1 MFTITGFVAH
11 HVRKES
17 LFQLRSAAE
26 TGIDFNTEIIN
37 CDTFNILIDEYIFN
51 GGGFV
56 SGDIV

>member
-1 MFTITGFVAH
+1 
-11 HVRKES
+11 
-17 LFQLRSAAE
+17 LRSAAK